1 MHVIVDLDGTLCDSR
16 HREHLAQAK
25 EWDAFHERLVND
37 NPYADVK
44 ALVNTF
50 HKEAP
55 HHCIVALTGR
65 TDKYRQK
72 TNDWLNL
79 HEVKVCSLLM
89 RPENDWR
96 SDAVIKPELL
106 ARHFL
111 KGHQD
116 DPTEAQ
122 IEAALKEAQKEVL
135 MILEDRDIM
144 VARWRDL
151 GFQCWQV
158 RDGGY

>member
-1 MHVIVDLDGTLCDSR
+1 MHIIVDLDGTLCDSR

-25 EWDAFHERLVND
+25 EWDAFHTRLEND
-37 NPYADVK
+37 NPYKDVK
-44 ALVNTF
+44 TLVNTF

-65 TDKYRQK
+65 TDKYRQQ
-72 TNDWLNL
+72 TLAWLNL
-79 HEVKVCSLLM
+79 HEIKVCSLLM

-96 SDAVIKPELL
+96 SDSVVKPELL

-111 KGHQD
+111 QANQE
-116 DPTEAQ
+116 PTVDALEVG
-122 IEAALKEAQKEVL
+122 LKEAQQKVL

-144 VARWRDL
+144 VSTWRDL